1 MVQKILKMFGCLKVL
16 IQIDILIQLIQK
28 FLVIIIW
35 STTCLDI
42 IGILAFLKFEF
53 LYMLL
58 LIVAITLSMT
68 NALAFTK
75 CDKFGKANNF
85 ANDIFSKATGSIFS
99 RFNPFN
105 R

>member
-1 MVQKILKMFGCLKVL
+1 
-16 IQIDILIQLIQK
+16 
-28 FLVIIIW
+28 
-35 STTCLDI
+35 
-42 IGILAFLKFEF
+42 
-53 LYMLL
+53 MLL